1 MIDDTLSGHRSRL
14 KERFL
19 SSSGQ
24 GMPDYEIME
33 LLLFLTRPRSDTKQ
47 IAKNLINTF
56 GNLQNII
63 YANDLSLSEIKGIG
77 QNSIFTFRLIKEI
90 IARILKNKITNIKI
104 FKSIKEVIDY
114 CTITMGNLDVEIFK
128 ILFFNSKNVLL
139 KEVDQ
144 QVGTINQTP
153 VYPREVVKKALEL
166 GASSLVM
173 IHNHPSGDPNPSEND
188 IFVTKTIKDILV
200 KLNITLIDH
209 IIISKDSY
217 RSMRYLNLI

>member
-1 MIDDTLSGHRSRL
+1 MTDDILSGHRSRL

-19 SSSGQ
+19 STSGQ
-24 GMPDYEIME
+24 GMPEYEIIE

-47 IAKNLINTF
+47 LAKHLIKIF
-56 GNLQNII
+56 GNIQNII
-63 YANDLSLSEIKGIG
+63 YANDLALSEIKGIG
-77 QNSIFTFRLIKEI
+77 PNSVFTFKLIKEI
-90 IARILKNKITNIKI
+90 ISRVLKNKITDIKV
-104 FKSIKEVIDY
+104 FKSVKEIIDY

-166 GASSLVM
+166 GASSIVM
-173 IHNHPSGDPNPSEND
+173 VHNHPSGDPTPSEND

-200 KLNITLIDH
+200 KLNINLIDH
-209 IIISKDSY
+209 IVISKNSY

>member
-1 MIDDTLSGHRSRL
+1 MTDDTLSGHRSRL

-19 SSSGQ
+19 STSGQ
-24 GMPDYEIME
+24 GMPEYEIIE

-47 IAKNLINTF
+47 LAKHLIKIF
-56 GNLQNII
+56 GNIQNII
-63 YANDLSLSEIKGIG
+63 YANDLALSEIKGIG
-77 QNSIFTFRLIKEI
+77 PNSIFTFKLIKEI
-90 IARILKNKITNIKI
+90 ISRVLKNKITDIKV
-104 FKSIKEVIDY
+104 FKSVKEIIDY

-166 GASSLVM
+166 GASSIVM
-173 IHNHPSGDPNPSEND
+173 VHNHPSGDPTPSEND

-200 KLNITLIDH
+200 KLNINLIDH
-209 IIISKDSY
+209 IVISKNSY